1 MTKMRSAMAMES
13 REEIENMAAEF
24 LRRRRFGNWGEAE
37 RAELESWL
45 RESEARHVAFLRLEA
60 VLARIERLAALRTS
74 KSKRGTRMA
83 PLRFMMPFLASA
95 VSLALVAMFG
105 IPYATRLMQPPDRTY
120 STDVGGH
127 ALIKF
132 TDRTQI
138 ELNTDTLVRYRMTTA
153 ERIVWLEKGEAWFRV
168 AHDASRPFNVIVGN
182 HRVTDLGTE
191 FSIRRGSEGMELTL
205 LKGRAALSGEG
216 AQIAMLK
223 PGDDAVVTPVS
234 MAVARKTPQQLADA
248 LAWRRGMLVFR
259 NARLADA
266 VREFNRYNR
275 TKLVIADPSVA
286 DLKFSVEIQNDN
298 FEDFLQLAQT
308 VLKLRVDREG
318 NDVFLFRG
326 AEQKSKKAVRVKH
339 GE

>member
-1 MTKMRSAMAMES
+1 MMKMRSATAMES

-24 LRRRRFGNWGEAE
+24 LRRRRFGNWGETE
-37 RAELESWL
+37 RAELEAWL
-45 RESEARHVAFLRLEA
+45 RESDERHVAFLRLEA

-74 KSKRGTRMA
+74 KPKRETRVV

-95 VSLALVAMFG
+95 ALLALAAMFG
-105 IPYATRLMQPPDRTY
+105 IPYATHLLQPPDRTY

-138 ELNTDTLVRYRMTTA
+138 ELDTDTVVRYRMTTA
-153 ERIVWLEKGEAWFRV
+153 ERVVWLEKGEAWFRV

-191 FSIRRGSEGMELTL
+191 FLVSRGSEGMELTL
-205 LKGRAALSGEG
+205 LTGRAALSGEG

-234 MAVARKTPQQLADA
+234 MAVTRKTAQQLADA

-259 NARLADA
+259 NTRLADA
-266 VREFNRYNR
+266 VREFNRYNE
-275 TKLVIADPSVA
+275 TKLVIADPSIA
-286 DLKFSVEIQNDN
+286 NLKVTAEIENDN
-298 FEDFLQLAQT
+298 FDDFLQLARD
-308 VLKLRVDREG
+308 VLDLRIDRQG
-318 NDVFLFRG
+318 NDILIFRG
-326 AEQKSKKAVRVKH
+326 QRDETKRVVRIKH
-339 GE
+339 SL